1 MPLPPPAPPRQ
12 RGVTLISLM
21 TGLVISMVLVLA
33 TLMLFQ
39 RMVRATT
46 AARIDAQAD
55 AQRTAAFLS
64 AGIAAQDAGYGI
76 DAAHAGT
83 HLVVLKNAALVDSVL
98 SGEPVPLGASA
109 DLDPDLHPGY
119 AVVWAEKATGATGDP
134 LCSALLA
141 PSLSDKGG
149 LRKLGPVT
157 CANAAAFSDLAWTTA
172 LPLMDAPTAPV
183 ADPPTAP
190 LVAITWRAAACTP
203 FGIAAGTGADEKVL
217 LTLTAANSN
226 GVVLETSQCLA
237 NVSASAPPPVT
248 APPP

>member
-1 MPLPPPAPPRQ
+1 MPLPPTAPLRQ
-12 RGVTLISLM
+12 RGITLISLM
-21 TGLVISMVLVLA
+21 TGLAISMVLVLA

-64 AGIAAQDAGYGI
+64 AGIAAQEAGYGI
-76 DAAHAGT
+76 DAAQAGT
-83 HLVVLKNAALVDSVL
+83 HLVVLTNAALDGSTL
-98 SGEPVPLGASA
+98 SGTSVSQGRTPNIV
-109 DLDPDLHPGY
+109 DHNGY
-119 AVVWAEKATGATGDP
+119 AVVWAENATGARR
-134 LCSALLA
+134 CSALLA

-149 LRKLGPVT
+149 LRKLGPVP
-157 CANAAAFSDLAWTTA
+157 CADAAAFSALAWTA
-172 LPLMDAPTAPV
+172 LPLSDAPAAPV
-183 ADPPTAP
+183 T
-190 LVAITWRAAACTP
+190 ITWRAAACTP

-237 NVSASAPPPVT
+237 NVSAPP
-248 APPP
+248 

>member
-1 MPLPPPAPPRQ
+1 MKSRAMPLPPTAPLRQ
-12 RGVTLISLM
+12 RGITLISLM

-64 AGIAAQDAGYGI
+64 AGIAAQEAGYGI
-76 DAAHAGT
+76 DAAQAGT
-83 HLVVLKNAALVDSVL
+83 HLVVLEDAKLDGSTL
-98 SGEPVPLGASA
+98 SGTSVSQGRTPNIV
-109 DLDPDLHPGY
+109 DHNGY

-149 LRKLGPVT
+149 LRKLGPVP
-157 CANAAAFSDLAWTTA
+157 CADAAAFSALAWTA
-172 LPLMDAPTAPV
+172 LPLSDAPAAPV
-183 ADPPTAP
+183 T
-190 LVAITWRAAACTP
+190 ITWREAACTP
-203 FGIAAGTGADEKVL
+203 FGIAAGTGAPEKVL

-237 NVSASAPPPVT
+237 NVSPPP
-248 APPP
+248 

>member
-1 MPLPPPAPPRQ
+1 MPLPPPAPLRQ
-12 RGVTLISLM
+12 RGITLISLM

-39 RMVRATT
+39 RMVRAST
-46 AARIDAQAD
+46 AARMDAQAD
-55 AQRTAAFLS
+55 AQRSAAFLS
-64 AGIAAQDAGYGI
+64 AGIAAQEAGYGI

-134 LCSALLA
+134 RCSALLA

-149 LRKLGPVT
+149 LRKLGPVP
-157 CANAAAFSDLAWTTA
+157 CADAAAFSALAWTA
-172 LPLMDAPTAPV
+172 LPLSDAPAAPV
-183 ADPPTAP
+183 T
-190 LVAITWRAAACTP
+190 ITWREAACTP
-203 FGIAAGTGADEKVL
+203 FGIAAGTGAPEKVL

-237 NVSASAPPPVT
+237 NVSPPP
-248 APPP
+248 

>member
-1 MPLPPPAPPRQ
+1 MKSRAMPLPPPAPLRQ
-12 RGVTLISLM
+12 RGITLISLM

-64 AGIAAQDAGYGI
+64 ASIAAQEAGYGI
-76 DAAHAGT
+76 DAAQAGT
-83 HLVVLKNAALVDSVL
+83 HLVVLEDAKLDGSTL
-98 SGEPVPLGASA
+98 SGTSVSQGRTPNIV
-109 DLDPDLHPGY
+109 DHNGY

-172 LPLMDAPTAPV
+172 LPLMDAPTTPV

-217 LTLTAANSN
+217 LTLTADNSN
-226 GVVLETSQCLA
+226 GVVLETSQCLV
-237 NVSASAPPPVT
+237 NVSASAPPP
-248 APPP
+248 

>member
-1 MPLPPPAPPRQ
+1 MPFPPPAPLRQ
-12 RGVTLISLM
+12 RGITLISLM

-64 AGIAAQDAGYGI
+64 ASIAAQEAGYGI
-76 DAAHAGT
+76 DAAQAGT
-83 HLVVLKNAALVDSVL
+83 HLVVLTSAALADSAL
-98 SGEPVPLGASA
+98 SGTPASLGAT
-109 DLDPDLHPGY
+109 GN
-119 AVVWAEKATGATGDP
+119 AVVWAENATGARR
-134 LCSALLA
+134 CSALLA
-141 PSLSDKGG
+141 PSGSGQGG
-149 LRKLGPVT
+149 LRKLGPVP
-157 CANAAAFSDLAWTTA
+157 CDNAAAFSTLAWTTA
-172 LPLMDAPTAPV
+172 LPLMDAPTTPV
-183 ADPPTAP
+183 ADPPAAP

-203 FGIAAGTGADEKVL
+203 FGIAAGTGAPKVL

-237 NVSASAPPPVT
+237 NVSAPP
-248 APPP
+248 

>member
-1 MPLPPPAPPRQ
+1 MPLPPPAPLRQ
-12 RGVTLISLM
+12 RGITLISLM
-21 TGLVISMVLVLA
+21 TGLAISMVLVLA

-55 AQRTAAFLS
+55 AQRSAAFLS
-64 AGIAAQDAGYGI
+64 AGIAAQEAGYGI
-76 DAAHAGT
+76 DAAQAGT
-83 HLVVLKNAALVDSVL
+83 HLVVLTSAALADSAL
-98 SGEPVPLGASA
+98 SGTPASLGAT
-109 DLDPDLHPGY
+109 GN
-119 AVVWAEKATGATGDP
+119 AVVWAENATGTP
-134 LCSALLA
+134 QPRCSALLA

-157 CANAAAFSDLAWTTA
+157 CANAAAFSTLAWTTA
-172 LPLMDAPTAPV
+172 LPLLDAPTAPD
-183 ADPPTAP
+183 ADAPAAP

-203 FGIAAGTGADEKVL
+203 FGIAAGTGAPEKVL

-237 NVSASAPPPVT
+237 NVSPPP
-248 APPP
+248 

>member
-1 MPLPPPAPPRQ
+1 MPLPPPAPLRQ
-12 RGVTLISLM
+12 RGITLISLM
-21 TGLVISMVLVLA
+21 TGLAISMVLVLA

-64 AGIAAQDAGYGI
+64 AGIAAQEAGYGI
-76 DAAHAGT
+76 DAAQAGT
-83 HLVVLKNAALVDSVL
+83 HLVVLTSAALDGSTL
-98 SGEPVPLGASA
+98 SGTLAS
-109 DLDPDLHPGY
+109 PGTPASPGDIGN

-237 NVSASAPPPVT
+237 NVSASAPPP
-248 APPP
+248 

>member
-1 MPLPPPAPPRQ
+1 MPLPPPAPLRQ
-12 RGVTLISLM
+12 RGITLISLM

-64 AGIAAQDAGYGI
+64 AGIAAQEAGYGI
-76 DAAHAGT
+76 DAAQAGT
-83 HLVVLKNAALVDSVL
+83 HLVVLEDAKLDGSTL
-98 SGEPVPLGASA
+98 SGTSVSQGRTPNIV
-109 DLDPDLHPGY
+109 DHNGY

-149 LRKLGPVT
+149 LRKLGPVP
-157 CANAAAFSDLAWTTA
+157 CADAAAFSALAWTA
-172 LPLMDAPTAPV
+172 LPLSDAPAAPV
-183 ADPPTAP
+183 T
-190 LVAITWRAAACTP
+190 ITWREAACTP
-203 FGIAAGTGADEKVL
+203 FGIAAGTGAPEKVL
-217 LTLTAANSN
+217 LTLTADNSN
-226 GVVLETSQCLA
+226 GVQLETSQCLA
-237 NVSASAPPPVT
+237 NVSASAPPP
-248 APPP
+248 

>member
-1 MPLPPPAPPRQ
+1 MKSRAMPLPPPAPLRQ
-12 RGVTLISLM
+12 RGITLISLM
-21 TGLVISMVLVLA
+21 TGLAISMVLVLA

-55 AQRTAAFLS
+55 AQRSAAFLS
-64 AGIAAQDAGYGI
+64 AGIAAQEAGYGI
-76 DAAHAGT
+76 DAAQAGT
-83 HLVVLKNAALVDSVL
+83 HLVVLTNAALADSAL
-98 SGEPVPLGASA
+98 SGTPASLGAT
-109 DLDPDLHPGY
+109 GN
-119 AVVWAEKATGATGDP
+119 AVVWAENATGATGDP

-157 CANAAAFSDLAWTTA
+157 CANAAAFSTLEWTTA
-172 LPLMDAPTAPV
+172 LPLLDAPTTPV

-203 FGIAAGTGADEKVL
+203 FGIAAGTGAPEKVL
-217 LTLTAANSN
+217 LTLTADNSN
-226 GVVLETSQCLA
+226 GVQLETSQCLV
-237 NVSASAPPPVT
+237 NVSASAPPP
-248 APPP
+248 

>member
-1 MPLPPPAPPRQ
+1 MKSRAMPLPPPAPLRQ
-12 RGVTLISLM
+12 RGITLISLM

-39 RMVRATT
+39 RMVRAST
-46 AARIDAQAD
+46 AARMDAQAD
-55 AQRTAAFLS
+55 AQRSAAFLS
-64 AGIAAQDAGYGI
+64 AGIAAQEAGYGI

-119 AVVWAEKATGATGDP
+119 AVVWAENATGATGDP
-134 LCSALLA
+134 RCSALLA
-141 PSLSDKGG
+141 PSPSDKGG

-157 CANAAAFSDLAWTTA
+157 CANAAAFSTLEWTTA
-172 LPLMDAPTAPV
+172 LPLLDAPTTPV

-203 FGIAAGTGADEKVL
+203 FGIAAGTGAPKVL
-217 LTLTAANSN
+217 LTLTADNSN

-237 NVSASAPPPVT
+237 NVSASAPPP
-248 APPP
+248 